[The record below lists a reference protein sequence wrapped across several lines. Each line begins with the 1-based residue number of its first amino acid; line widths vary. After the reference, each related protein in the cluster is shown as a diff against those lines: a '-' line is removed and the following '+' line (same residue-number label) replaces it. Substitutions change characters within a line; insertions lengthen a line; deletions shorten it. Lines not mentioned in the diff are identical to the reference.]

1 MAGAQEPECM
11 RATCRVRTLAAPA
24 CWLRRRFA
32 SRPQRNH
39 CPRCHPVTALTHH
52 LLLPVLCRT
61 TGDRD
66 VRLFC
71 ALCANPCRR
80 RKSRAPLDHPPL
92 RAD

>member
-1 MAGAQEPECM
+1 M
-11 RATCRVRTLAAPA
+11 
-24 CWLRRRFA
+24 RRRFA
-32 SRPQRNH
+32 SRPQRDH
-39 CPRCHPVTALTHH
+39 CPRCHPVTAITHH